1 MSLTFQEIKN
11 NQTVPVIIANELGIV
26 TFVNDQFSHVFG
38 WSYDEIEGEPLTLII
53 PEHLHDAH
61 HLGFAR
67 FVTTG
72 KGNILGKA
80 LELLAVDKQGK
91 EFKAEHIICA
101 EKVDGKWQIAASIM
115 PNE

>member
-38 WSYDEIEGEPLTLII
+38 WRYDEIEGEPLTLII

-67 FVTTG
+67 FITTG
-72 KGNILGKA
+72 KGSILGQA
-80 LELLAVDKQGK
+80 LDLLAVNKNGD
-91 EFKAEHIICA
+91 EFNAEHVICA
-101 EKVDGKWQIAASIM
+101 EKIDGQWHVAATIT
-115 PNE
+115 PYK